1 MVDVSLD
8 FGMLDGKPVTLR
20 ELPLTQYGLRC
31 KLACP
36 ECGKPLESVRR
47 NVEHPEYGWKC
58 LRHHVGEDS
67 ECEGYGENSCHTL
80 SEYLLSRAVGEKI
93 LLPAISACDGVPH
106 ISRYTDNGACRTGWS
121 SRPRECCELDDEYSW
136 REKDVQVPDLLA
148 SPPIEAEIV
157 SVESEQ
163 GLECGLI
170 PDLLLTVKIG
180 DKTLKI
186 AFEVRYTHPKS
197 LEDVQRYAIYGMP
210 VIECLV
216 RDIDVHD
223 EEAETKLR
231 NRLLGHDGRI
241 EWLYHP
247 SAKQLTD
254 KRYRLVWSCG
264 SHAGVRRKLVKDD
277 RMREWVRC
285 AEDGI
290 VPNLAAYWDMDGW
303 YTRIYVGVIGESALI
318 HGGSLYSIKKFKSV
332 IDQLTNEHRREAQT
346 LMETTPRTFD
356 TLRVMPIHCWKCHTL
371 IKVWWMQESQI
382 VCNTKTRVEE
392 RTPVI
397 NAVDKQYPQ
406 IRRCFFTNKEVKA
419 RGWLKCRIFAC
430 PYCQAIQGDTY
441 IRNEYWRQKST
452 QQETNVG

>member
-47 NVEHPEYGWKC
+47 SVEHPEYGWKC

-163 GLECGLI
+163 G
-170 PDLLLTVKIG
+170 
-180 DKTLKI
+180 
-186 AFEVRYTHPKS
+186 A
-197 LEDVQRYAIYGMP
+197 
-210 VIECLV
+210 
-216 RDIDVHD
+216 
-223 EEAETKLR
+223 
-231 NRLLGHDGRI
+231 
-241 EWLYHP
+241 
-247 SAKQLTD
+247 
-254 KRYRLVWSCG
+254 
-264 SHAGVRRKLVKDD
+264 
-277 RMREWVRC
+277 
-285 AEDGI
+285 
-290 VPNLAAYWDMDGW
+290 
-303 YTRIYVGVIGESALI
+303 
-318 HGGSLYSIKKFKSV
+318 
-332 IDQLTNEHRREAQT
+332 
-346 LMETTPRTFD
+346 
-356 TLRVMPIHCWKCHTL
+356 
-371 IKVWWMQESQI
+371 
-382 VCNTKTRVEE
+382 
-392 RTPVI
+392 
-397 NAVDKQYPQ
+397 
-406 IRRCFFTNKEVKA
+406 
-419 RGWLKCRIFAC
+419 
-430 PYCQAIQGDTY
+430 
-441 IRNEYWRQKST
+441 
-452 QQETNVG
+452 